1 MNTYENAGENMD
13 KTMNDNIGN
22 GASNIDKT
30 YDLIIMG
37 GGPAGL
43 TAGIYAMRAKLNT
56 LCVEKENE
64 GGKIAEAGVVEN
76 YPGFDNI
83 RGFELAQKFVEH
95 AKKFNLDIVHDA
107 IVKIDTSDRPFKVI
121 GENNKYVAKAII
133 IATGTKDKKLGL
145 NEDEF
150 VGKGVSYC
158 TTCDAFFYLNKEVIV
173 IGRGTSAVMS
183 ALNLKDIAKKIT
195 LITDK
200 KEIKV
205 AESIMMERLNNSKN
219 IEVITGAKPLK
230 ILGNDKAEGVL
241 VSINGK
247 EKEIKADGIF
257 ISMGHVPN
265 SEFLKDSDIELNKNG
280 FVIVDKLCKTNIDGI
295 FACGDITGGVLQVS
309 KAVGEGAVAL
319 SSASKY
325 LNSLDK

>member
-1 MNTYENAGENMD
+1 MD
-13 KTMNDNIGN
+13 KI
-22 GASNIDKT
+22 
-30 YDLIIMG
+30 YDLIIIG

-56 LCVEKENE
+56 LCIEKENE
-64 GGKIAEAGVVEN
+64 GGKIAEAGIVEN

-95 AKKFNLDIVHDA
+95 AKKFNLNITHDN
-107 IVKIDTSDRPFKVI
+107 IVKINTSNKPFKVI
-121 GENNKYVAKAII
+121 GENGEYTANAVI

-145 NEDEF
+145 NEDDF
-150 VGKGVSYC
+150 IGRGVSYC

-173 IGRGTSAVMS
+173 VGRGTSAVMS
-183 ALNLKDIAKKIT
+183 ALNLKDIAKKVI

-205 AESIMMERLNNSKN
+205 AESIMLERLNNSKN
-219 IEVITGAKPLK
+219 IEVITNAKPLK

-241 VSINGK
+241 ISIDGE

-257 ISMGHVPN
+257 ISMGHIPN
-265 SEFLKDSDIELNKNG
+265 SEFLEGSGIELNKSG
-280 FVIVDKLCKTNIDGI
+280 FIVVDKSCKTNIEGI

-309 KAVGEGAVAL
+309 KAVGEGAIAL
-319 SSASKY
+319 ASASKY
-325 LNSLDK
+325 LNSL